1 MDSLAART
9 DQLFAR
15 RYVYHVYY
23 RMESLRGLVLLT
35 DKRILCL
42 SARSG
47 QKLWEFALD
56 STLEVTVS
64 ETNMMQISQSTAAH
78 KSYNLECEDAASA
91 TNFQLAVESAR
102 IDLAATR
109 YLLLNLEKNQEEARQ
124 HGGTSASSDDQS
136 ELTRGGRRPLGLL
149 VSASS
154 AEGERTDLHMLMEN
168 VQDTMV
174 TGLTSEDLQAQPLR
188 SVRVELCHLE
198 NKDAHANVPTRAVD
212 SLLSFSVFQIHV
224 YGGPY
229 QWTVFRRFSEFRA
242 LFVAVEQEGYNM
254 DSLPPLPP
262 RTFLPS
268 TRDAVVRPPVHKWP
282 YPA

>member
-1 MDSLAART
+1 
-9 DQLFAR
+9 
-15 RYVYHVYY
+15 
-23 RMESLRGLVLLT
+23 MESLRGLVLLT

-56 STLEVTVS
+56 STLEVTVT

-109 YLLLNLEKNQEEARQ
+109 YLLLNLEKNQDEAKQ
-124 HGGTSASSDDQS
+124 HGTTNPTSDEQ
-136 ELTRGGRRPLGLL
+136 RGLRRPLGLQ

-242 LFVAVEQEGYNM
+242 LFAAVEQEGYNM

-268 TRDAVVRPPVHKWP
+268 TRDAVVRGHDCPS
-282 YPA
+282 

>member
-1 MDSLAART
+1 
-9 DQLFAR
+9 
-15 RYVYHVYY
+15 
-23 RMESLRGLVLLT
+23 MESLRGLVLLT

-124 HGGTSASSDDQS
+124 HGGGASASSNEDQAG
-136 ELTRGGRRPLGLL
+136 LAKGGRRPLGLL

-198 NKDAHANVPTRAVD
+198 NKDAHANVPIRAVD

-242 LFVAVEQEGYNM
+242 LFAAVESEGYNM

-268 TRDAVVRPPVHKWP
+268 TRDAVVRRHVRH
-282 YPA
+282 AREVALGQRD